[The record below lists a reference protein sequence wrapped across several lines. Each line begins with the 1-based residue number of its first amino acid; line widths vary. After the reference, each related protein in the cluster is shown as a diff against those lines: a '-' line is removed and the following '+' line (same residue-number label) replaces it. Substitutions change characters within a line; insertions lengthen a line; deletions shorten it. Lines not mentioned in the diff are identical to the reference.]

1 MAEAF
6 KTDAASAGN
15 YQMIMKRNAH
25 QRHAFKCL
33 LASSIGVARLPES
46 GEDFVISKQITQMD
60 NKSVYRKFF

>member
-33 LASSIGVARLPES
+33 LASSTGVARLPES
-46 GEDFVISKQITQMD
+46 GEDFVISKQIT
-60 NKSVYRKFF
+60 